1 MIIID
6 NNKYFYSLYNLF
18 TVSYIINILENEINH
33 VISIIK
39 LKNFLAIILN
49 NVLAIASVW
58 KYIFEKYSH
67 ILNIHYIVYFVN
79 LITIK

>member
-49 NVLAIASVW
+49 NVLAIASV
-58 KYIFEKYSH
+58 
-67 ILNIHYIVYFVN
+67 
-79 LITIK
+79 